1 MLADLRRCPAIVGA
15 PDEIAEGLLRLLP
28 VTPDPALPPRERG
41 VITLQYAECLRVLG
55 RGDAAVK
62 ALDLACS
69 LLVGVADTSDY
80 AIPFVLRAHDRLGRF
95 SEATDLGRELLP
107 RFAQEFAKDHERDL
121 CACAWLDQAERA
133 LRVKHEA
140 AIDEA
145 IAEARRR
152 LERFEG
158 AWTTWLSARL
168 DTARA
173 RRSALK
179 GDQGQARRLQQSAR
193 KALKRRA
200 SST

>member
-1 MLADLRRCPAIVGA
+1 M
-15 PDEIAEGLLRLLP
+15 
-28 VTPDPALPPRERG
+28 TPDPALPPRERG

-107 RFAQEFAKDHERDL
+107 RFAQEFAKDHERDP
-121 CACAWLDQAERA
+121 APAPGSTRPSA

-158 AWTTWLSARL
+158 AWTTWLSR
-168 DTARA
+168 D
-173 RRSALK
+173 SIPPAL
-179 GDQGQARRLQQSAR
+179 AAPR
-193 KALKRRA
+193 
-200 SST
+200 